1 VANAEDR
8 QPHAVLDPESRLLK
22 ARKIEELLARARPLT
37 GSRVLDVGTGS
48 GVIAGALA
56 ETVGPEGEVWAVDIV
71 DQRVVTDGY
80 RFVQVSN
87 PRLPFDEASFD
98 IVVSNHVLDHVGGA
112 GDKARHLAEVARV
125 LRDNGVCYLA
135 VANRWVVVEPHFRL
149 PFLSW
154 LPERLRT
161 PYVRL
166 ARRGTFYD
174 CDLPSRSE
182 LLELL
187 AASPLRHE
195 ELTIEAMR
203 ALASIERL
211 GAVTTRI
218 LTAPERA
225 LRRLLPVIPTM
236 VFLLRK

>member
-1 VANAEDR
+1 MASAEER
-8 QPHAVLDPESRLLK
+8 QPHAILDPESRRLK
-22 ARKIEELLARARPLT
+22 ALKIEALLARARPLT
-37 GSRVLDVGTGS
+37 GSRVLDIGTGS
-48 GVIAGALA
+48 GVIADALA
-56 ETVGPEGEVWAVDIV
+56 QTVGPAGEVWAVDVV

-80 RFVQVSN
+80 RFVQVRDTS
-87 PRLPFDEASFD
+87 LPFDEASFD

-112 GDKARHLAEVARV
+112 ADKARHLAEVARV
-125 LRDNGVCYLA
+125 LREDGVCYLA
-135 VANRWVVVEPHFRL
+135 VANRWVLVEPHFRL

-154 LPERLRT
+154 LPARLRT

-166 ARRGTFYD
+166 AGRGKHYD

-203 ALASIERL
+203 ELAAIERP
-211 GAVTTRI
+211 GALTRRI
-218 LTAPERA
+218 LTAPEGS